1 MLVSAIRHRF
11 SRQQSSITARMRNL
25 REAPK
30 LSARKSSDQRA
41 WGCAACG
48 IGVRV
53 PRARLRPRRR
63 FTDSVVGKTVP
74 RTVFRSSSILPVEP
88 IELLVVHDH
97 ALAFEQH
104 ADPAIAEPAPLSGD
118 VLHLLADLGA
128 RHWARTNGAF
138 NGSLRRAFAPDR
150 PGIDTDKPA
159 GPALRDIVIPHCP
172 ERCLSPLGQRRQ
184 FFPSRSFR
192 TTLSSIVSASRRL
205 SLAFSSS
212 SAFSLAASETSMPP
226 YLAFSL

>member
-104 ADPAIAEPAPLSGD
+104 ADPAISFISSRISGLAIGLEPMAPSMARSG
-118 VLHLLADLGA
+118 G
-128 RHWARTNGAF
+128 R
-138 NGSLRRAFAPDR
+138 
-150 PGIDTDKPA
+150 
-159 GPALRDIVIPHCP
+159 
-172 ERCLSPLGQRRQ
+172 
-184 FFPSRSFR
+184 
-192 TTLSSIVSASRRL
+192 SRRTVL
-205 SLAFSSS
+205 GSTP
-212 SAFSLAASETSMPP
+212 TSRQ
-226 YLAFSL
+226 ARRCEIS

>member
-1 MLVSAIRHRF
+1 M
-11 SRQQSSITARMRNL
+11 

-41 WGCAACG
+41 WGRAACG

-97 ALAFEQH
+97 ALALEQH

-118 VLHLLADLGA
+118 LLHLIADLGA
-128 RHWARTNGAF
+128 RHWARPMYGWLPRGKRLVMFDNWSGA
-138 NGSLRRAFAPDR
+138 AMY
-150 PGIDTDKPA
+150 
-159 GPALRDIVIPHCP
+159 
-172 ERCLSPLGQRRQ
+172 
-184 FFPSRSFR
+184 
-192 TTLSSIVSASRRL
+192 SASDLR
-205 SLAFSSS
+205 
-212 SAFSLAASETSMPP
+212 
-226 YLAFSL
+226 